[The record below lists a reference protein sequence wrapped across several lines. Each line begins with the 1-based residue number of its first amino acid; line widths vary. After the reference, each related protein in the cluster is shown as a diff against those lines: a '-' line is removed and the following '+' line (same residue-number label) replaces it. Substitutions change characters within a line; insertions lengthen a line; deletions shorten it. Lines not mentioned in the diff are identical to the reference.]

1 MPVGFLHFSYLLYG
15 KRWKVDIMEK
25 NWQTELDGLLAV
37 AITGGESN
45 DDGVGHNKRHGSI
58 TKKGNEQY
66 FFLPSAQHVCDTHRQ
81 LLENC
86 LVIFMRGKRNN
97 VADSISLPLRII
109 HSSTRLAAYT
119 GRCT

>member
-45 DDGVGHNKRHGSI
+45 
-58 TKKGNEQY
+58 
-66 FFLPSAQHVCDTHRQ
+66 
-81 LLENC
+81 
-86 LVIFMRGKRNN
+86 
-97 VADSISLPLRII
+97 
-109 HSSTRLAAYT
+109 
-119 GRCT
+119 GRRWSRS